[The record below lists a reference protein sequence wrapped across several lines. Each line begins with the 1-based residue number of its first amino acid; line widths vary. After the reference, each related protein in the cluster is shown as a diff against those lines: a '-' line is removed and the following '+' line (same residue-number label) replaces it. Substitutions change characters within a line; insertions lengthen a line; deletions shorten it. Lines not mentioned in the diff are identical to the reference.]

1 MDRDATEMSNLTA
14 SMGQVHLGNST
25 PTRAKMWAGARRKN
39 YRGGKKV
46 RSQRHAPSPPRSKP
60 SIDTDF
66 TIFDTKST
74 YPGSNS
80 TTSSGDPAPLCEIR
94 PSPTAGYGLF
104 ATTSLPRGTRIF
116 SESPLMVM
124 PPDFDNDID
133 ELYTAFRTL
142 SMEAQA
148 SILSLFAME
157 DSVSASFRAYISSL
171 IEHYQRNPSPELY
184 AHFLE
189 AAEQHKLVGVWRTN
203 NFRID
208 DGGGGGGGSHCLDPM
223 LNPPGVA
230 STDEEGND
238 GTAGR
243 VEGSALFPIAA
254 RLNHSCLPNTN
265 VSFNHAI
272 VQLTVHAMRDIDA
285 DEELKYTYLGS
296 KTWYTSREQRQGMCE
311 NWGFQCECKACRE
324 GEEGERHDRVRGK
337 LLTNQGRLQWMEQRA
352 SAEALEMC
360 LESIVFLEQ
369 EEGGKE
375 VARLRRK
382 AAELCHALRRD
393 KAALL
398 HAHKGL
404 ITAQTCLGKD
414 NPEFRDY
421 EIFVQKMREDIQY
434 SEAKARR

>member
-189 AAEQHKLVGVWRTN
+189 AAEQHKL
-203 NFRID
+203 
-208 DGGGGGGGSHCLDPM
+208 
-223 LNPPGVA
+223 
-230 STDEEGND
+230 
-238 GTAGR
+238 
-243 VEGSALFPIAA
+243 GSALFPIAA